1 MQMSDKRTTRFP
13 RNKTEDISN
22 LLYGKMP
29 PQARELEE
37 AVLGAMLI
45 EKDAIEEV
53 ADILKPENFYVDAH
67 ATIYRVMLYLFNNS
81 NPVDMLTVAQALRKE
96 GKLEECGGAYYLSE
110 LTNKVASA
118 ANIKYHARI
127 VAQKFIARELI
138 HVSNDVIRDS
148 YEETTDIFE
157 LHASS
162 VKRMEDVVNFISKD
176 TDHVKSAV
184 MKVLSQ
190 DHEAIEKSKVKT
202 GYREHDLYYGPFKGD
217 ELIIIA
223 ARPSMGKTAFA
234 INLAKNAAEM
244 YDLPTA
250 VFSLEMGDIS
260 LATRM
265 LSMGSGVPIN
275 YISND
280 TMSPSMRVEVTKYA
294 DKLISSPIYMDDTA
308 GLNITEFKAKA
319 RRLKKKNGIRLIII
333 DYLQLMESGESR
345 SQNREQ
351 EISHISRNL
360 KKIAKEL
367 DIPIIALSQL
377 NRSVESRGGE
387 KRPNLSDLRESG
399 SIEQDADR
407 VMFLYRPEYY
417 GFMETSNGE
426 STEGITEIIY
436 AKNRNGPT
444 GFFTLK
450 FHKETNNFSDFNDMT
465 EEDTKKITYNPGAD
479 KDDEAPF

>member
-1 MQMSDKRTTRFP
+1 
-13 RNKTEDISN
+13 
-22 LLYGKMP
+22 
-29 PQARELEE
+29 
-37 AVLGAMLI
+37 
-45 EKDAIEEV
+45 
-53 ADILKPENFYVDAH
+53 
-67 ATIYRVMLYLFNNS
+67 
-81 NPVDMLTVAQALRKE
+81 
-96 GKLEECGGAYYLSE
+96 
-110 LTNKVASA
+110 
-118 ANIKYHARI
+118 
-127 VAQKFIARELI
+127 
-138 HVSNDVIRDS
+138 
-148 YEETTDIFE
+148 
-157 LHASS
+157 
-162 VKRMEDVVNFISKD
+162 
-176 TDHVKSAV
+176 
-184 MKVLSQ
+184 
-190 DHEAIEKSKVKT
+190 
-202 GYREHDLYYGPFKGD
+202 
-217 ELIIIA
+217 
-223 ARPSMGKTAFA
+223 
-234 INLAKNAAEM
+234 
-244 YDLPTA
+244 
-250 VFSLEMGDIS
+250 
-260 LATRM
+260 
-265 LSMGSGVPIN
+265 MGSGVPIN

>member
-1 MQMSDKRTTRFP
+1 MSDKRPTRFT

-22 LLYGKMP
+22 LLYGKIP

-45 EKDAIEEV
+45 EKDAVEEV

-67 ATIYRVMLYLFNNS
+67 ATIYRVMLDLFNNS

-184 MKVLSQ
+184 IDVLSQ
-190 DHEAIEKSKVKT
+190 DHEAIARSKVKT
-202 GYREHDLYYGPFKGD
+202 GYREHDLYYGPFDGG

-223 ARPSMGKTAFA
+223 ARPSVGKTALA
-234 INLAKNAAEM
+234 INLAKNASINFG
-244 YDLPTA
+244 LPTA
-250 VFSLEMGDIS
+250 LFSLEMSNKS

-265 LSMGSGVPIN
+265 ISMESGVAIKDIKN
-275 YISND
+275 G
-280 TMSPSMRVEVTKYA
+280 TMSPSMRAEVNKYA
-294 DKLISSPIYMDDTA
+294 DKLISAPIYMDDTA
-308 GLNITEFKAKA
+308 GLNVMEFKAKA
-319 RRLKKKNGIRLIII
+319 RRLKKKNGIRLIVI
-333 DYLQLMESGESR
+333 DYLQLMKSGESK

-351 EISHISRNL
+351 EISYISREL
-360 KKIAKEL
+360 KVIAKEL
-367 DIPIIALSQL
+367 SIPIVALSQL

-387 KRPNLSDLRESG
+387 KKPNLSDLRESG
-399 SIEQDADR
+399 SIEQDSDR
-407 VMFLYRPEYY
+407 VYFLYRPEYY
-417 GFMETSNGE
+417 GITQTSGGE
-426 STEGITEIIY
+426 STEGLTEIIV
-436 AKNRNGPT
+436 AKNREGAT
-444 GFFTLK
+444 GHFLLHFD
-450 FHKETNNFSDFNDMT
+450 KETNNFTDLNDMT
-465 EEDTKKITYNPGAD
+465 QEDTKKITYNPGAD